1 MLAQTP
7 NWDSPLGLDP
17 LMPIP
22 SGSPSLVMEA
32 IDGSDHH
39 WVILAE
45 RRRVAWLSHLGHS
58 ENHCIQSNPTWV
70 HFEEALDVAGGL
82 SMLARVEGGQFHNG
96 LQSQRALDARPIR
109 ADRRWRD
116 MLTMF

>member
-22 SGSPSLVMEA
+22 SGSPSSVMEA

-45 RRRVAWLSHLGHS
+45 RRRVAWLSRLSGTPRTTVFKVILPG
-58 ENHCIQSNPTWV
+58 CILKK
-70 HFEEALDVAGGL
+70 H
-82 SMLARVEGGQFHNG
+82 
-96 LQSQRALDARPIR
+96 
-109 ADRRWRD
+109 
-116 MLTMF
+116 